1 MNPFEVLVLTLGCGC
16 CKHFCTCYC
25 ITFSSRAISL
35 KYSVRVLRHGWF
47 IFFNDS
53 KCWIFLYG
61 IWASSF
67 LQSWQVSAPRIV
79 PPANHCHHL
88 FFSPGGIHHTVAYSI
103 SEDLVAKF
111 LSFCAQLNTH
121 NWYSFHPTCIRLILL
136 SPLFS
141 KLHTLLLLSL
151 VQNPS
156 SRVQI
161 SNIQR
166 KSDMAKKVI
175 DYSVEC
181 IQKPAN
187 GSLHSF
193 IKTML
198 HSLWARSESLLQE
211 KLRVFWLSILSK
223 SVVFTMVYRW
233 ITTPFL

>member
-1 MNPFEVLVLTLGCGC
+1 MLDFSLWNLSILFSPVLAGKCPKNCAPCQPLP
-16 CKHFCTCYC
+16 
-25 ITFSSRAISL
+25 SS
-35 KYSVRVLRHGWF
+35 
-47 IFFNDS
+47 
-53 KCWIFLYG
+53 
-61 IWASSF
+61 
-67 LQSWQVSAPRIV
+67 
-79 PPANHCHHL
+79 

-198 HSLWARSESLLQE
+198 HSL
-211 KLRVFWLSILSK
+211 
-223 SVVFTMVYRW
+223 
-233 ITTPFL
+233 

>member
-25 ITFSSRAISL
+25 ITFSSRAVSL
-35 KYSVRVLRHGWF
+35 KYSVRVLRHGWC

-53 KCWIFLYG
+53 KCWIVLYG

-67 LQSWQVSAPRIV
+67 LQSWQVSAPRFV
-79 PPANHCHHL
+79 PLPTTAIL
-88 FFSPGGIHHTVAYSI
+88 FFSPGGIHHTEAYSI

-111 LSFCAQLNTH
+111 LSFCAELYTH
-121 NWYSFHPTCIRLILL
+121 NWYSFHPTCIRLILR
-136 SPLFS
+136 SSLFS
-141 KLHTLLLLSL
+141 KLHTMLLLSL

-166 KSDMAKKVI
+166 KSHTAKKVI

-181 IQKPAN
+181 IQKAAN

-193 IKTML
+193 IQTLL
-198 HSLWARSESLLQE
+198 HFLWAPSESLLQE

-223 SVVFTMVYRW
+223 NVVFTIVYRW
-233 ITTPFL
+233 ITTAFL

>member
-1 MNPFEVLVLTLGCGC
+1 MNPFEVLVWTLGCGC

-35 KYSVRVLRHGWF
+35 KYSVRVFRHGWF
-47 IFFNDS
+47 IFNDS
-53 KCWIFLYG
+53 KQWIVLYG

-67 LQSWQVSAPRIV
+67 LQSWQVSAPRFV
-79 PPANHCHHL
+79 PPANHCHPL
-88 FFSPGGIHHTVAYSI
+88 FFHHTVAYSI

-111 LSFCAQLNTH
+111 LSFCAQLYTH
-121 NWYSFHPTCIRLILL
+121 NWYSFHATCIRLILW

-141 KLHTLLLLSL
+141 KLHILLLLSL

-161 SNIQR
+161 SNIQT

-181 IQKPAN
+181 IQKAAI

-193 IKTML
+193 IQTML
-198 HSLWARSESLLQE
+198 HSLWAPSESLLQE
-211 KLRVFWLSILSK
+211 KLDFLALNTLQGCDVYNGVLMGHNSISLIVS
-223 SVVFTMVYRW
+223 W
-233 ITTPFL
+233 